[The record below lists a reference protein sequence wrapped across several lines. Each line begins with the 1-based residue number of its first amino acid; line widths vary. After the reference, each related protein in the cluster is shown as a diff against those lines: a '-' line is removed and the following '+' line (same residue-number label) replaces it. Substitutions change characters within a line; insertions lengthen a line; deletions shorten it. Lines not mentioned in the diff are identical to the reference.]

1 MQQTLALPLCYCHT
15 FCQLLLSPHC
25 STPRVLAS
33 PTNLPVCFTIS
44 LMVYHTSAEIQFHH
58 WSLLMLLQISKGN
71 HIYLIRKVNYF
82 FKPVFSS
89 FQNQGQ
95 NSSSLGFSTQR
106 THRSKAGCN
115 WVCTAS
121 CGLEADFREVHPTSA
136 VWRIKSLIYIW
147 IYSILTSKGLKL
159 LVRGEKSYIL
169 KFSPK

>member
-25 STPRVLAS
+25 STPRALAS
-33 PTNLPVCFTIS
+33 PTSLPVCFTIS

-95 NSSSLGFSTQR
+95 NHWVSRHKEPTEVRLAATEFVQLPVVLRLISEKCIQHQPCGGSSPSFTFG
-106 THRSKAGCN
+106 
-115 WVCTAS
+115 
-121 CGLEADFREVHPTSA
+121 
-136 VWRIKSLIYIW
+136 
-147 IYSILTSKGLKL
+147 
-159 LVRGEKSYIL
+159 YIL
-169 KFSPK
+169 FLQAKG